1 MIGYQ
6 AENHLFTLHTRSSS
20 YQFMVDPSG
29 YLLHTYYGP
38 RVGGGSFAYRLRQAD
53 RGFSPNPNSEG
64 HTRTFSLDTQPQEYP
79 SSGVGDFRIPVLE
92 VENADGSRAADL
104 RYQSHV
110 IRPGK
115 YALPSLPAFFAKE
128 EDAQTLE
135 ITLEDPVTGLRA
147 VLYYGVIESRDMI
160 TRAVRIENAGD
171 KPVALT
177 RVMSLCLDL
186 HQGDLDLI
194 TFDGRH
200 TGERHP
206 HRRRLAPGIQMVS
219 STRGATSHQ
228 HNNFIML
235 CAPDAGETHG
245 WCLGAALVYSGN
257 FEAAVERTQFDT
269 ARMTLGISP
278 WQFRFTLAP
287 GETFTAP
294 EAVMIFSREGFSGMT
309 HQFHRAIRDNLCRGE
324 WAHRRRPVLLNT
336 WEAAYFD
343 FDSEKLLEIA
353 RCAAETGVELLVMDD
368 GWFGTRNDDRGGL
381 GDWFVNE
388 QKLPGGLAP
397 LVHAVNELGLDFGL
411 WIEPEMVSEDSRL
424 FAEHPDWALRIPGR
438 PATRGRSQLVL
449 DFSRTEVWQ
458 YVYAQIKKVLSSA
471 NITYVKW
478 DMNRSLTDVLSA
490 AVPAER
496 QGEVYH
502 RFVLGVYAML
512 EQFRKD
518 FPHILLEGCCGGGGR
533 FDCGMLYY
541 TPQIWASDN
550 TDAMDRLLIQ
560 YGTSFCYPVS
570 VVGSHVSAVPN
581 EQTGRVTGL
590 DTRAAVAMAGTFGYE
605 LDPRSLSVAERQQM
619 RLEIDRFQ
627 HLYDLI
633 QYGDYDRLTDPFAPG
648 PFTAW
653 QQTAPDG
660 SAALVTVVTGMARSN
675 DAFATVYPRNLL
687 PDALYSVN
695 GADAV
700 RGDVLM
706 YGGIP
711 LPHVGGD
718 YRAMQFELTRQ
729 G

>member
-6 AENHLFTLHTRSSS
+6 AEDQLFTLHTRSTS
-20 YQFMVDPSG
+20 YQFLVDPSG

-38 RVGGGSFAYRLRQAD
+38 RVDGGSFAYRLRQAD
-53 RGFSPNPNSEG
+53 RAFSPNPSQVG
-64 HTRTFSLDTQPQEYP
+64 HGRTFSLDTQPQEYP
-79 SSGVGDFRIPVLE
+79 SCGVGDFRIPVLE

-104 RYQSHV
+104 RYKSHV

-115 YALPSLPAFFAKE
+115 YALPGLPAFFADE
-128 EDAQTLE
+128 ADAQTLE
-135 ITLEDPVTGLRA
+135 LTLEDPFTGLRA

-160 TRAVRIENAGD
+160 TRAVRIENGGSA
-171 KPVALT
+171 PVALT
-177 RVMSLCLDL
+177 RVMSLCLDMD
-186 HQGDLDLI
+186 QAEMDLI

-200 TGERHP
+200 AGERFP
-206 HRRRLAPGIQMVS
+206 TRRRLAPGVQQVGS
-219 STRGATSHQ
+219 SRGATSHQ
-228 HNNFIML
+228 HNNFVML

-257 FEAAVERTQFDT
+257 FEASVERAQFDT
-269 ARMTLGISP
+269 ARLTLGISP
-278 WQFRFTLAP
+278 SQFRFTLAP
-287 GETFTAP
+287 GESFTAP
-294 EAVMIFSREGFSGMT
+294 EAAMVFSREGFSGMT
-309 HQFHRAIRDNLCRGE
+309 HQFHRAIRENLCRGE

-343 FDSEKLLEIA
+343 FDSEKLLQIA
-353 RCAAETGVELLVMDD
+353 RCAAEAGVELLVMDD
-368 GWFGTRNDDRGGL
+368 GWFGVRNDDQGGL
-381 GDWFVNE
+381 GDWCVNE

-397 LVHAVNELGLDFGL
+397 LVRAVNELGMDFGL

-449 DFSRTEVWQ
+449 DFSRPEVWQ
-458 YVYAQIKKVLSSA
+458 HVYAQIKEVLSSA

-478 DMNRSLTDVLSA
+478 DMNRSLTDIWSA
-490 AVPAER
+490 ALPADR
-496 QGEVYH
+496 QGEVAH

-512 EQFRKD
+512 EQLRAD

-570 VVGSHVSAVPN
+570 TMGAHVSAVPN
-581 EQTGRVTGL
+581 EQTGRSTGL

-605 LDPRSLSVAERQQM
+605 LDPRALSGAERQQM
-619 RLEIDRFQ
+619 RRQIRRFQ
-627 HLYDLI
+627 RLYDLI
-633 QYGDYDRLTDPFAPG
+633 QTGDYDRLTDPFLPG

-653 QQTAPDG
+653 QHTAPDS
-660 SAALVTVVTGMARSN
+660 SAALVTVVTGMARANAPFTS
-675 DAFATVYPRNLL
+675 VYPRGLV
-687 PDALYSVN
+687 PDALYAVN
-695 GADAV
+695 GEGAT

-706 YGGIP
+706 YGGLP
-711 LPHVGGD
+711 LPHTGGD
-718 YRAMQFELTRQ
+718 YRAVQFELTRL

>member
-110 IRPGK
+110 IRSGK
-115 YALPSLPAFFAKE
+115 YALPGLPAFFAQE

-438 PATRGRSQLVL
+438 PAIAEELQVMRDVMLSKDTGARVHICHISTAGTVDIIRRAKAEGISVTCETCPQYFTLIEEEILRQGAMARVNPPLRTASDRDAILEGLKDGTIDAIVTDHAPHCAWEKAQPLEQAPSGMVGLETSLGLALTYLYHAGHMSLMDVINRMSTAPAALLRLPKGTLQVGQHADLVIFHP
-449 DFSRTEVWQ
+449 DEVWT
-458 YVYAQIKKVLSSA
+458 V
-471 NITYVKW
+471 
-478 DMNRSLTDVLSA
+478 
-490 AVPAER
+490 
-496 QGEVYH
+496 
-502 RFVLGVYAML
+502 
-512 EQFRKD
+512 
-518 FPHILLEGCCGGGGR
+518 
-533 FDCGMLYY
+533 
-541 TPQIWASDN
+541 
-550 TDAMDRLLIQ
+550 DR
-560 YGTSFCYPVS
+560 
-570 VVGSHVSAVPN
+570 
-581 EQTGRVTGL
+581 
-590 DTRAAVAMAGTFGYE
+590 
-605 LDPRSLSVAERQQM
+605 
-619 RLEIDRFQ
+619 
-627 HLYDLI
+627 
-633 QYGDYDRLTDPFAPG
+633 
-648 PFTAW
+648 
-653 QQTAPDG
+653 
-660 SAALVTVVTGMARSN
+660 
-675 DAFATVYPRNLL
+675 DAFASKGRNTPFHGFQL
-687 PDALYSVN
+687 
-695 GADAV
+695 
-700 RGDVLM
+700 
-706 YGGIP
+706 
-711 LPHVGGD
+711 
-718 YRAMQFELTRQ
+718 Q
-729 G
+729 GKVKYTISMGQIIYQED